1 MATTIILALI
11 AFVVIALFATMG
23 VEMNSKKRTK
33 RIVDTG
39 VKPKKIVDTG
49 SQTRRVDPDKIAKAL
64 GAEHVGKA
72 SHKAGG
78 GYFGALQTAAD
89 RPVPPTIIQAT
100 EDFKIK
106 LEDALA
112 IAGLPADTKKIIGQM
127 FQFQAKLPRSVHL
140 LTIIGNITGLE
151 ISNLD
156 KGVNLFLSAR
166 QFNGVKIERLHIEYN
181 EHLNERDYALILKDG
196 SAIPG
201 QFRLM

>member
-1 MATTIILALI
+1 MNTLYVGLTYAVLLIVATAIYFAAIVIIRKIYLRRQTKK
-11 AFVVIALFATMG
+11 VV
-23 VEMNSKKRTK
+23 VPE
-33 RIVDTG
+33 
-39 VKPKKIVDTG
+39 
-49 SQTRRVDPDKIAKAL
+49 SQTKQLDMDKIAKGL
-64 GAEHVGKA
+64 GAERGGEIPAK
-72 SHKAGG
+72 G
-78 GYFGALQTAAD
+78 GYFGALQTAAS

-100 EDFKIK
+100 EDFQIK

-140 LTIIGNITGLE
+140 LTVIGTITGLE

>member
-1 MATTIILALI
+1 MNTLYVGLTYAVLLIVATAIYFAAIVIIRKIYLRRQTKK
-11 AFVVIALFATMG
+11 VV
-23 VEMNSKKRTK
+23 VPE
-33 RIVDTG
+33 
-39 VKPKKIVDTG
+39 
-49 SQTRRVDPDKIAKAL
+49 SQTKQLDMDKIAKGL
-64 GAEHVGKA
+64 GAERGGEIPAK
-72 SHKAGG
+72 G
-78 GYFGALQTAAD
+78 GYFGALQTAAS

-100 EDFKIK
+100 EDFQIK